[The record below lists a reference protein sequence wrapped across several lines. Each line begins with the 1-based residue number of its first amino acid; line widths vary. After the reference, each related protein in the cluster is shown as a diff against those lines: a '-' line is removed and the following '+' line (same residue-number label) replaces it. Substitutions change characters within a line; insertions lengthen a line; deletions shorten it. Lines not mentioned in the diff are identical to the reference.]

1 MSIYKKPSK
10 WKAGYFPTERVLA
23 IAATGSFTVH
33 RYSYGDEGKNIK
45 AKKLVK
51 EGYLKYEGIEG
62 SFRNYSITPLG
73 KVKLKEL
80 QSI

>member
-1 MSIYKKPSK
+1 MNINKKPSK

-23 IAATGSFTVH
+23 IAATGSFKVH

-51 EGYLKYEGIEG
+51 KGYLKYAGIEG
-62 SFRNYSITPLG
+62 SFRYYSLTTLG

>member
-1 MSIYKKPSK
+1 MSVYKKPSK

-23 IAATGSFTVH
+23 IAITGSFTVH
-33 RYSYGDEGKNIK
+33 RYSYSDKGKNNK

-51 EGYLKYEGIEG
+51 EGYLKHEGIEG
-62 SFRNYSITPLG
+62 KSRYYSITPLG
-73 KVKLKEL
+73 KDKLKEL